1 MDLEAG
7 GLLLH
12 LVPARENDVDVIV
25 GHVNVVVRSIREA
38 S

>member
-25 GHVNVVVRSIREA
+25 GHADVVVVGSREA